1 MNSSLKNREV
11 DIPQNILDKIN
22 HTLVG
27 LQGKHV
33 AGVNRARK
41 LLSDKKIKYGKVKRI
56 IHDLENMDT
65 NVNRVKY
72 DLAGGD
78 LMRSWF
84 KQFWGGE
91 KDLIANRKESKK
103 RADEIGGLTGERK
116 NSYLKK
122 HTKKQSL
129 LPPVNLI
136 KSNSHKSSITPLTS
150 LKLFEEINKIKKLM

>member
-1 MNSSLKNREV
+1 MNSKLKNREA
-11 DIPQNILDKIN
+11 DIPQKILDKIN

-41 LLSDKKIKYGKVKRI
+41 LISDKKVKYGQMKRI
-56 IHDLENMDT
+56 FHDLENMDT
-65 NVNRVKY
+65 SVNRVKY

-78 LMRSWF
+78 LMRQWF
-84 KQFWGGE
+84 KDFWGGE
-91 KDLIANRKESKK
+91 KELISNRKKSKK
-103 RADEIGGLTGERK
+103 RADDIAGLTGERK
-116 NSYLKK
+116 NNYLKK